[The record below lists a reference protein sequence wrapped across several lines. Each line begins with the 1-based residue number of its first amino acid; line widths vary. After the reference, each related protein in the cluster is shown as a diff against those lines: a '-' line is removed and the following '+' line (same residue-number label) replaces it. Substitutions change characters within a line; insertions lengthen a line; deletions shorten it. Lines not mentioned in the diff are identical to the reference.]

1 MNKLLNTDN
10 PVTNVLTAVVEQ
22 AIQDYLTTKLYLYR
36 LERND
41 TKLLESLRRI
51 NKTPEWFKE
60 ECETALHE
68 CIDFFIEGDYKA
80 LYGNLSGMEVI
91 ARLIDRFTNE
101 VIPEFEKTGKWFYK
115 RQGAESE

>member
-10 PVTNVLTAVVEQ
+10 PVTNVLNAVVEQ

-41 TKLLESLRRI
+41 TKLLEGLRRI
-51 NKTPEWFKE
+51 NKTPEQFNE
-60 ECETALHE
+60 ECKKELDE
-68 CIDFFIEGDYKA
+68 CVYFFIMGDYKA

-91 ARLIDRFTNE
+91 IRLTDRFTNE